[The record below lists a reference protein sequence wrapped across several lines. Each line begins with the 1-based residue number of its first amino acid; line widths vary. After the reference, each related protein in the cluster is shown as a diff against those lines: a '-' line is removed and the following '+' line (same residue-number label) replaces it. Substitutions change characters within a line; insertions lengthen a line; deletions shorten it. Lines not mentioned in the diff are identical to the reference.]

1 VHCHANVRD
10 KTREMM
16 ENMAKETLEE
26 AKQNEEES
34 NKKHQYGDISNRGGT
49 AQLFDLNE
57 NADFVHGI
65 RNYMKGIIIDPEIII
80 QRTGTNN
87 ICEFF

>member
-1 VHCHANVRD
+1 
-10 KTREMM
+10 
-16 ENMAKETLEE
+16 MAKETLEE

-80 QRTGTNN
+80 QRTGR
-87 ICEFF
+87 ILKLCV